1 MQSSG
6 LVSTTA
12 FVRRSSPRSYTGSC
26 FARFLHLFRRP
37 SVRLNDYVEAG
48 YSSRKIASSLSQNTV
63 QVSVCPSIGRE
74 R

>member
-1 MQSSG
+1 MNSICSASRPKQYSAQLHRQ
-6 LVSTTA
+6 LVRA
-12 FVRRSSPRSYTGSC
+12 LLAP
-26 FARFLHLFRRP
+26 LPP